1 MSKED
6 AKKFIKRINRDKS
19 FKEKIVAAENLSER
33 MNIIAHEGF
42 EVTKEEIELATE
54 DFKTQDPELRRKEGL
69 ADDLSDILEI
79 LKYVIRPS

>member
-6 AKKFIKRINRDKS
+6 AKKFIKKINSDSSLR
-19 FKEKIVAAENLSER
+19 EKIMGAEDLSER
-33 MNIIAHEGF
+33 MKIIAQEGF

-69 ADDLSDILEI
+69 AGDLTDILDI
-79 LKYVIRPS
+79 LKYVIRPF